1 MEAILHKGA
10 HAVYSLQFHYV
21 ACVEFRRKIFSDE
34 IGERLKTINHNVA
47 RAYDIAIIEQE
58 VVGDHVRIL
67 LASKP
72 QIQLSKFVNSLKS
85 VSARL
90 LFREFPELRHK
101 LWKGHLWSP
110 SYFLASAGSITH
122 QDLKNYIE
130 NPVAMIL

>member
-21 ACVEFRRKIFSDE
+21 ACVKNRREVLSDE
-34 IGERLKTINHNVA
+34 IGERLRTINHNVA
-47 RAYDIAIIEQE
+47 RAYDISIVEQE

-90 LFREFPELRHK
+90 LLREFPELRHK

-110 SYFLASAGSITH
+110 SYFLASAGSVTH
-122 QDLKNYIE
+122 QDLKDYIE
-130 NPVAMIL
+130 SQEVKDP